1 MKMELKAQRNILLGL
16 VVLLVALTGY
26 LAFYVQGDTKKVASI
41 NGTKIIKS
49 ELYDLMVKQSGPQ
62 ALDALI
68 SQKIVDL
75 EAKKANISVTDN
87 DIQTEL
93 EKYYDYYGGQEAFI
107 QTLTSSG
114 YTLEDVKKD
123 MAVTV
128 KIRKLLEP
136 RISVTDEEMKA
147 YFEENKESL
156 AQGKQVRASHIL
168 VDSLDKANQ
177 LKKQLNGGADFAALA
192 KENSNDTST
201 SQNGGELGFFGS
213 GQMVKEFEDA
223 AFALKTG
230 QISEPVK
237 TDYGYHIIKV
247 EEIKEAQP
255 ANYEESKEKI
265 RAAVLD
271 EKLGT
276 EYDTW
281 LQEMYQQY
289 KIEKYLEK

>member
-62 ALDALI
+62 ALDTLI